1 MELKDIFFY
10 FLMLIFIML
19 GIMNIIE
26 VSIYPGVA
34 YLIISLIYCPPLG
47 NILQRYLAIK
57 VPYWLK
63 TIIAFIVLW
72 GTLAVGDLAELH
84 GF

>member
-1 MELKDIFFY
+1 
-10 FLMLIFIML
+10 
-19 GIMNIIE
+19 MNIIE
-26 VSIYPGVA
+26 VSIYPGIA
-34 YLIISLIYCPPLG
+34 YLIISLIYCPPLR
-47 NILQRYLAIK
+47 NILQRYLPIQ